1 MVLERLFQPDVREG
15 FILDGYPRTVPQA
28 QSLERA
34 LAEKGQSISA
44 VQNFKISDAVAVKRL
59 MARLVCPNCK
69 RSYNTEFKPPRV
81 AGICD
86 VCGHELVNRADDD
99 EETIMRRL
107 EVYKRETKPLV
118 LYFWER
124 GLLRDIDA
132 EAPERSSPTGR
143 SRRSPT
149 CWTPTSDAV
158 IVYKSPDEIDKMRR
172 AGRIVAGTIDRVLA
186 AVHPNVTTAE
196 LDDVAETYIREQG
209 ATRRSRATAPDP
221 AGYRSRRRSAPRSTR
236 RSCTGSP
243 RTSARSP
250 RATC

>member
-1 MVLERLFQPDVREG
+1 LRIILLGPPGAGKGTQARRLSERYGLPIVATGDIFRDQIARETPLGVQAKEFYERGEYVPDDLTTKMVLERLFQPDVREG

-44 VQNFKISDAVAVKRL
+44 VLNFKISDAVAVKRL

-86 VCGHELVNRADDD
+86 VCGHQLVNRADDD
-99 EETIMRRL
+99 EETIMKRL

-132 EAPERSSPTGR
+132 EAPEE
-143 SRRSPT
+143 
-149 CWTPTSDAV
+149 V
-158 IVYKSPDEIDKMRR
+158 
-172 AGRIVAGTIDRVLA
+172 VADRTIEAIADL
-186 AVHPNVTTAE
+186 
-196 LDDVAETYIREQG
+196 LDTYE
-209 ATRRSRATAPDP
+209 
-221 AGYRSRRRSAPRSTR
+221 
-236 RSCTGSP
+236 
-243 RTSARSP
+243 
-250 RATC
+250 